1 MKLESIQLEMKD
13 EKVKLRE
20 IIMKLESVSLEM
32 KNAWMI

>member
-13 EKVKLRE
+13 EKGKLRE